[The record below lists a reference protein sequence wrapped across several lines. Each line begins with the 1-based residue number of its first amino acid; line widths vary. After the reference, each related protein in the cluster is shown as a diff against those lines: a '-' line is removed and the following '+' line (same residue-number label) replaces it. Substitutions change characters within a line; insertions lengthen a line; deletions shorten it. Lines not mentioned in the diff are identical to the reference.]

1 MDSIVI
7 VSPEQAGSY
16 ESHSFATN
24 LFGPIEE
31 TSDDFILLRQR
42 ILIEGYIHT
51 ATIEY
56 EGKLISGRKRARIAS
71 LEGLSLPV
79 AQFNGPP
86 EEALLITASSNT
98 VHTFLSAG
106 ARAIAAAS
114 CYDIANNQLK
124 KQVSQEKIAS
134 ITCVADN
141 TLKNAIFIYDR
152 AKRHG
157 SNGNIITS
165 ITRGI
170 LTLASVKKMMELE
183 TINSDKWDEA
193 TQSKENFERIMREA
207 VDKPD
212 PKITR
217 ETVKQ
222 TRQEQAKGN
231 GAVYNVIYT
240 EFTDNTANIPF
251 ADNCVLYMYVHRTQI
266 ANAVWALNEW
276 GLAYR
281 DIISVYSYANK
292 RDLNTPI
299 MNEVIMIAIKGLMMY
314 NPDWFPSIQ
323 GNVKERPPVIDEAIS
338 KHYPDELKLSMF
350 KTRHECIGTGW
361 DYIGD
366 EQQEEKPNGNGN
378 GKRKRKTKGK
388 ESGTI
393 QCDGEQ
399 EPIEADQGSQA
410 K

>member
-1 MDSIVI
+1 MDQLKRISG
-7 VSPEQAGSY
+7 EEAGEY
-16 ESHSFATN
+16 QSHTFATN
-24 LFGPIEE
+24 LFGKVDE
-31 TSDDFILLRQR
+31 THPNFIKLRQQ
-42 ILIEGYIHT
+42 IVAEGVIHT
-51 ATIEY
+51 PAIEY
-56 EGKLISGRKRARIAS
+56 EGNLIAGRKRARIAS
-71 LEGLSLPV
+71 LEGFELPV
-79 AQFNGPP
+79 IVFDGTP
-86 EEALLITASSNT
+86 EDALTRTVSSNT
-98 VHTFLSAG
+98 AHSNLAIG
-106 ARAIAAAS
+106 AKAITAA
-114 CYDIANNQLK
+114 YYYEMANLHLGQQL
-124 KQVSQEKIAS
+124 SQEKVS
-134 ITCVADN
+134 LITGVPDS
-141 TLKNAIFIYDR
+141 TLKLAITICNR
-152 AKRHG
+152 AKQHG
-157 SNGNIITS
+157 SNGNIVNS
-165 ITRGI
+165 ISSGM
-170 LTLASVKKMMELE
+170 LPLNQVKKLMEME
-183 TINSDKWDEA
+183 TVSSDKWDEA
-193 TQSKENFERIMREA
+193 TRSPEDYDRIMREA
-207 VDKPD
+207 IDKPD

-299 MNEVIMIAIKGLMMY
+299 MNEVIMIAVKGLMMY

-366 EQQEEKPNGNGN
+366 EQQEDKPNGNGN

-388 ESGTI
+388 ESDTI
-393 QCDGEQ
+393 QGDGEQ